1 MGHRHSEET
10 TKLEPKQAIPSS
22 ENSNP
27 FLSIKDITVLTMAT
41 PFLSANGQK
50 LISFFTG
57 FNQSSAPTPDFSG
70 ILNMLNTSNSNPL
83 RELLPIILGL
93 AGNADQRNFDPGL
106 VKSLLEILNTNKG
119 TINKETDESSRR

>member
-10 TKLEPKQAIPSS
+10 NLEPKQVIPSS

-27 FLSIKDITVLTMAT
+27 FLSSNDITILTIAT

-57 FNQSSAPTPDFSG
+57 FNQSPVTTPDFSG
-70 ILNMLNTSNSNPL
+70 ILSMLNTSNNNNPL
-83 RELLPIILGL
+83 RELLPVILSL
-93 AGNADQRNFDPGL
+93 TGNMDQRSFDPGL
-106 VKSLLEILNTNKG
+106 VKSLLEILNTSKG
-119 TINKETDESSRR
+119 STNKEFEE